1 MWCAFSELSQP
12 YLDSC
17 VCLNISISLFEAV
30 LWMTVGAPKPTKSC
44 RRVVYLAVQAGTGTT
59 LARRSGISSPLLA
72 TSNFAQLGTGRYPA
86 QTKTSQ
92 RSLGYAPS
100 TFTIRTFANRTYMWS
115 TEKLEIPRGKCS
127 LVEGALPKV
136 FPNFPCQS
144 QRRRCGN
151 RSEKAMETL
160 TKEQHHC
167 SHKLLAAQF
176 LPMPW
181 STICP
186 SRPRRR
192 LLKWNA

>member
-1 MWCAFSELSQP
+1 MPTCCVPGCTSRYRNDTSASVRHFFS
-12 YLDSC
+12 
-17 VCLNISISLFEAV
+17 
-30 LWMTVGAPKPTKSC
+30 APSDE
-44 RRVVYLAVQAGTGTT
+44 
-59 LARRSGISSPLLA
+59 
-72 TSNFAQLGTGRYPA
+72 QLRAAWNRAIPRA
-86 QTKTSQ
+86 DKTSQ